1 MDITN
6 TSQVNEVITNSK
18 ADAVIHCAAWTAVDK
33 AEDEIDLCRK
43 VNKEGTE
50 NIVNVCKKLDIP
62 MMYFSTDY
70 VFNGQGEEP
79 WKEYDQRELLN
90 VYG

>member
-1 MDITN
+1 MDVTN

-18 ADAVIHCAAWTAVDK
+18 AGAVIHCAAWTAVDK
-33 AEDEIDLCRK
+33 AEDEIDLCRN

-90 VYG
+90 IYG

>member
-1 MDITN
+1 MW
-6 TSQVNEVITNSK
+6 
-18 ADAVIHCAAWTAVDK
+18 AWTAVDK

-43 VNKEGTE
+43 VNKEGIE

-90 VYG
+90 IYG